1 MCVHTVAP
9 LSLNPHG
16 SDEVS
21 NQWKTNAAPLR
32 PTQDWSEPNFSQSKI
47 EKRHEKE
54 TLVKELY
61 HPKAK
66 SSLSSNTLTKKAE
79 TFPTSSPPHH
89 LPGRFPPSLS
99 WVRWSNNSCLSC
111 RWRVCTEK
119 ATLKGLFMVFLWS
132 ASAGE
137 HNGLVLNCQTQSTLL
152 GVACRHF
159 QCIRSFNVVR
169 KTHNSW
175 LSSTFFS
182 WNRVTI
188 LCYSSCFYT
197 FHAAFHFPI

>member
-1 MCVHTVAP
+1 MSKLGLKWSQHFSEQD
-9 LSLNPHG
+9 LRHG
-16 SDEVS
+16 
-21 NQWKTNAAPLR
+21 
-32 PTQDWSEPNFSQSKI
+32 
-47 EKRHEKE
+47 KE
-54 TLVKELY
+54 TLEGALSPESKEQ
-61 HPKAK
+61 
-66 SSLSSNTLTKKAE
+66 SMSSNTLRKKAE

-89 LPGRFPPSLS
+89 LPGHFPPSLS

-152 GVACRHF
+152 GVACRHS
-159 QCIRSFNVVR
+159 QCMSSFNVVR

-175 LSSTFFS
+175 LSSTFLS

-188 LCYSSCFYT
+188 LCYSSFMPFMQHYI
-197 FHAAFHFPI
+197 FPFRDYLQS